1 MARIFA
7 FIIIASM
14 CLYPAALEAEVLPD
28 WMIPLRDSIYEQE
41 LTVEEIVPLYNAA
54 KAASAQN
61 RSGTALSLLLSRC
74 EFFMG
79 RAYLFEKRNNEAHI
93 HFSEGLRIA
102 EDLVKTDPSDVAWVL
117 RAENLS
123 HLCQIGTVAFVIGN
137 GLNIENYAKT
147 SLRYNNRNATA
158 QYVVAARWVY
168 APAPFHNHRRGIE
181 MMSAIIEN
189 GDMER
194 DDRFNVLSA
203 IGYAYLQQKKYD
215 EARTWFL
222 KSLEVYPTN
231 KFINGLLKSIN

>member
-1 MARIFA
+1 MTRILTFL
-7 FIIIASM
+7 ILTSM
-14 CLYPAALEAEVLPD
+14 CLYPVALEAEVLPH

-41 LTVEEIVPLYNAA
+41 LTADEIVPLYNAA

-61 RSGTALSLLLSRC
+61 FTGADLNLLLSRC

-79 RAYLFEKRNNEAHI
+79 RAYLFEERNSEAHT

-102 EDLVKTDPSDVAWVL
+102 ENLIKTDPSSTAWVL

-123 HLCQIGTVAFVIGN
+123 HLCQISTVAFVIGN

-147 SLRYNNRNATA
+147 SLRYNSRNATA

-168 APAPFHNHRRGIE
+168 APAPFSNHRRGIE

-231 KFINGLLKSIN
+231 KFVNGLLKSLN